1 MILKRGADRMYTEKG
16 FIEEHGD
23 NTETSFMNSS
33 TIELT
38 DSKKL
43 YRLNFD
49 EIINKDSLKKID
61 SRDVILSGIIHD
73 FNNIISSILCN
84 VAVAKTQLDKKE
96 KVKCILERV
105 EKASRQA
112 SNLCKHLTY
121 FGKSEAS
128 FQKEDCHHITT
139 LIEDLT
145 EFILNGSNVKFRIH
159 SSDNLWFI
167 KIDESEF
174 SVILTNL
181 LLNAKQAMNNDGK
194 INIYL
199 KNMTI
204 RNSNGSLPSGNYVKI
219 SVEDSGAG
227 ISKQNLSKIFEP
239 YFTTKQNGKGLGLLT
254 TYSIIKKYDGYID
267 LETEP
272 GVGTTFNIYFP
283 AVQ

>member
-1 MILKRGADRMYTEKG
+1 
-16 FIEEHGD
+16 
-23 NTETSFMNSS
+23 
-33 TIELT
+33 
-38 DSKKL
+38 
-43 YRLNFD
+43 
-49 EIINKDSLKKID
+49 
-61 SRDVILSGIIHD
+61 
-73 FNNIISSILCN
+73 
-84 VAVAKTQLDKKE
+84 VAVAKAQLDKKE

-112 SNLCKHLTY
+112 SHLCKHLTY

-145 EFILNGSNVKFRIH
+145 EFILNGSNIKFRID
-159 SSDNLWFI
+159 SPDDLWFI

-181 LLNAKQAMNNDGK
+181 LLNAKQAMKSDGE
-194 INIYL
+194 INICL
-199 KNMTI
+199 KNLTI
-204 RNSNGSLPSGNYVKI
+204 QNHNRSLPRGDYVKI
-219 SVEDSGAG
+219 SVKDNGTG
-227 ISKQNLSKIFEP
+227 ITKQNLSKIFDP